1 MQNQHAAP
9 SPVQLSPMQW
19 SVLPDITDVPPM
31 SLDDHAVLDAVR
43 DVLVQHGAL
52 GRFGVHLLHKHFD
65 VAEDEVLV
73 EYTDV
78 NARTQECRV
87 EKRVS
92 DRVEPSARI
101 ETMWSFSG
109 PGALRV
115 CDQQCVNNYG
125 HNSRHY
131 QR

>member
-1 MQNQHAAP
+1 
-9 SPVQLSPMQW
+9 
-19 SVLPDITDVPPM
+19 
-31 SLDDHAVLDAVR
+31 
-43 DVLVQHGAL
+43 L

-65 VAEDEVLV
+65 VADDEVLV

-78 NARTQECRV
+78 IARTQECRV

-125 HNSRHY
+125 HAPRHY

>member
-1 MQNQHAAP
+1 MQSQVTP
-9 SPVQLSPMQW
+9 SPIQLSPMQW

-31 SLDDHAVLDAVR
+31 SLGDHSVLDAVR
-43 DVLVQHGAL
+43 EVLIQHGAL

-65 VAEDEVLV
+65 VADDEVLV

-78 NARTQECRV
+78 IARTQECRV

-125 HNSRHY
+125 HAPRHY

>member
-19 SVLPDITDVPPM
+19 SVLPDITDVSPM
-31 SLDDHAVLDAVR
+31 SMDDHAVLDAVR

-65 VAEDEVLV
+65 MAEDEVLV

-78 NARTQECRV
+78 NART
-87 EKRVS
+87 EKS
-92 DRVEPSARI
+92 DEI
-101 ETMWSFSG
+101 G
-109 PGALRV
+109 
-115 CDQQCVNNYG
+115 Q
-125 HNSRHY
+125 
-131 QR
+131 

>member
-1 MQNQHAAP
+1 MSDTIH
-9 SPVQLSPMQW
+9 LFPMQW
-19 SVLPDITDVPPM
+19 SALPDIATVPR
-31 SLDDHAVLDAVR
+31 LCADDHTVLDAIR
-43 DVLVQHGAL
+43 DVLVRTGAL

-65 VAEDEVLV
+65 VADDEVLV

-78 NARTQECRV
+78 EARTQQCRV

-92 DRVEPSARI
+92 DRGEPHERV
-101 ETMWSFSG
+101 ETMWSFAG
-109 PGALRV
+109 PGAMRV
-115 CDQQCVNNYG
+115 CDQQCVSNWG